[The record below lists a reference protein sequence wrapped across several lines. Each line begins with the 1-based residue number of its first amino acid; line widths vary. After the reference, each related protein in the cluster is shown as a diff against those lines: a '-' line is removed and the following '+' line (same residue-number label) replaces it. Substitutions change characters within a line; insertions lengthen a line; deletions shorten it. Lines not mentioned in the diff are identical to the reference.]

1 VNISEQTKDALLG
14 IGFWVCLVLIGAAG
28 LIAHSQINKLTEQ
41 VASQTSA
48 SAINKNI
55 QNNRK
60 TQWIVLNPNLFG
72 SPLTVSFETN
82 TWDVFVTNDFQGA
95 AILFKR
101 KETKP

>member
-1 VNISEQTKDALLG
+1 MTFETKDKLLAFVFWSSLAFIAGHIAVTHLQLGKLKAQVAQQTK
-14 IGFWVCLVLIGAAG
+14 
-28 LIAHSQINKLTEQ
+28 
-41 VASQTSA
+41 A
-48 SAINKNI
+48 SAVGESIPK
-55 QNNRK
+55 NRK

-72 SPLTVSFETN
+72 SLLTVSFETN

>member
-1 VNISEQTKDALLG
+1 VKESEAMKAALWIVAGAIS
-14 IGFWVCLVLIGAAG
+14 LVLGCILLEAIVSGRGANAFG
-28 LIAHSQINKLTEQ
+28 MKPRAVGES
-41 VASQTSA
+41 VP
-48 SAINKNI
+48 
-55 QNNRK
+55 NNRK

-101 KETKP
+101 KEEK